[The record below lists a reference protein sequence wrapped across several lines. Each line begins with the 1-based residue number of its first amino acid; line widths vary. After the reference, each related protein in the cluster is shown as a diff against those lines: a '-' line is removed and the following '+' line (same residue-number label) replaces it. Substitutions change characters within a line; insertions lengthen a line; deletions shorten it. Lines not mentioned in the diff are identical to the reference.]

1 MTELSREEHDVTTVS
16 VAIVQQSPSVL
27 DLEEGT
33 QRACQYIR
41 TATEAGAT
49 LVVFP
54 EAWLGGYPAWIFD
67 QAGWDDPVAKRNH
80 GRFVRAS
87 ATIPGRHVARIR
99 QAASDNAVSVVLGL
113 NERADDTSGTVYN
126 TQLSINSTGEIL
138 NHHRKL
144 IPTHT
149 ERTVW
154 APGDAHGLRTVNTA
168 NARLGGLIC
177 WEHWNPIAR
186 YALHAEH
193 EQLHVAAWPD
203 TSEPHH
209 LASRSYAFEG
219 RCFVVVAGQ
228 YLATDDVPADLRH
241 SYSRGASAQSTD
253 QLLFDGGSG
262 LIGPDSRWIIEPVR
276 GQPALVQADVDLDEC
291 DEQRQDLDIGGHYT
305 RPELFH
311 VRIDNT
317 RHSVIETTR

>member
-1 MTELSREEHDVTTVS
+1 MTTVS
-16 VAIVQQSPSVL
+16 IAIIQQSPSVL
-27 DLEEGT
+27 DLDDGT
-33 QRACQYIR
+33 ERACHHIR
-41 TATEAGAT
+41 TAAESGAT

-54 EAWLGGYPAWIFD
+54 ETWLGGYPAWIFD

-113 NERADDTSGTVYN
+113 NERADEASGTVYN
-126 TQLSINSTGEIL
+126 TQLSINDTGEIL

-149 ERTVW
+149 ERIAW

-168 NARLGGLIC
+168 GARLGGLIC

-203 TSEPHH
+203 TSEPHL

-228 YLATDDVPADLRH
+228 YVTMDDVPADLRR
-241 SYSRGASAQSTD
+241 SYSRGAGVHEND
-253 QLLFDGGSG
+253 ELLFDGGSG
-262 LIGPDSRWIIEPVR
+262 IIGPDSSWIAEPVR
-276 GQPALVQADVDLDEC
+276 GQPGLVQADVDLEKC
-291 DEQRQDLDIGGHYT
+291 DEQRQDLDVGGHYT

-311 VRIDNT
+311 VRIDTT
-317 RHSVIETTR
+317 RHAVIDTTR